1 MIKILHAERD
11 MEAHELATSSW
22 GKHDAEV
29 DVRALR
35 RYQAILSRIASVGE
49 VLVFVLLVGILAGAV
64 WLFTQTNF
72 ENVIFYDGTDMT
84 CVFNGK
90 TGEIINV
97 Q

>member
-1 MIKILHAERD
+1 
-11 MEAHELATSSW
+11 MEVQEMATTSW
-22 GKHDAEV
+22 GRHETEL

-35 RYQAILSRIASVGE
+35 RYLVILSRVAFVGE
-49 VLVFVLLVGILAGAV
+49 TLVFVLLAGIMASGV

-90 TGEIINV
+90 NGEIVNV

>member
-1 MIKILHAERD
+1 
-11 MEAHELATSSW
+11 METHEWSSW
-22 GKHDAEV
+22 GRRDAEV

-49 VLVFVLLVGILAGAV
+49 VLVFLLLVGILVGV
-64 WLFTQTNF
+64 IWLFTQTNF
-72 ENVIFYDGTDMT
+72 ENVIFYDGTDMI

>member
-1 MIKILHAERD
+1 MRT
-11 MEAHELATSSW
+11 ELASSSW
-22 GKHDAEV
+22 GRPDRDV

-35 RYQAILSRIASVGE
+35 RYQDILSRIAAVGE
-49 VLVFVLLVGILAGAV
+49 VLVLVLLMGILAGAI

-90 TGEIINV
+90 TGEISNV

>member
-1 MIKILHAERD
+1 MRS
-11 MEAHELATSSW
+11 HELAMSSW
-22 GKHDAEV
+22 GKPDTDV

-35 RYQAILSRIASVGE
+35 RYQSILSRIATVGE
-49 VLVFVLLVGILAGAV
+49 VLVIVLLMGILSGAI

-84 CVFNGK
+84 CVYDGK

>member
-1 MIKILHAERD
+1 M
-11 MEAHELATSSW
+11 
-22 GKHDAEV
+22 
-29 DVRALR
+29 
-35 RYQAILSRIASVGE
+35 
-49 VLVFVLLVGILAGAV
+49 LLVGILAGAV